1 MIKCLLDV
9 AGRGT
14 VRRGRHGAPAT
25 AGGRARGPFR
35 IQGVDA
41 ASNTHR
47 YAVLGDRTPAPQM
60 TQWRTRARI
69 ASDMV
74 EHNINMR
81 SIPKAGFPA
90 DSSGPETPT
99 ETQESRLRQ
108 LQRKIMAIQQALGT
122 DTHQQVKELV
132 DLMNTVPLGGRVADT
147 LEKHNWAAH
156 RRFVE
161 RGPAPSRDA

>member
-1 MIKCLLDV
+1 
-9 AGRGT
+9 
-14 VRRGRHGAPAT
+14 
-25 AGGRARGPFR
+25 
-35 IQGVDA
+35 
-41 ASNTHR
+41 
-47 YAVLGDRTPAPQM
+47 
-60 TQWRTRARI
+60 
-69 ASDMV
+69 MV